1 MTVFIVSHNL
11 QITSDSVPAISA
23 QALADGLKEQS
34 NAIDHAE
41 ALNHPHWLI
50 RLESSLSPE
59 KMAEELVQAWK
70 KYRIFSSHGS
80 EHHWLALGGRK
91 DTPGSPSSPLQKGF
105 WGVDVVECADPE
117 QFLLSINWEALKS
130 GRPSDAVFEIK
141 A

>member
-1 MTVFIVSHNL
+1 MTVFVVSHNL
-11 QITSDSVPAISA
+11 QIASDRVPALSA
-23 QALADGLKEQS
+23 QELVEALQSQS
-34 NAIDHAE
+34 NAFHSAE

-50 RLESSLSPE
+50 RLESPLSFDE
-59 KMAEELVQAWK
+59 MAQELVKAWK
-70 KYRIFSSHGS
+70 QFRIYSSHDS

-91 DTPGSPSSPLQKGF
+91 DSPGSPTSPLQEGS

-141 A
+141 G

>member
-23 QALADGLKEQS
+23 QELVEGLKVHS
-34 NAIDHAE
+34 NAFDHAE

-50 RLESSLSPE
+50 RLESFLS
-59 KMAEELVQAWK
+59 AEEMAKELVESWK
-70 KYRIFSSHGS
+70 KFRISSSHSS

-91 DTPGSPSSPLQKGF
+91 DSPGSTGSPLQEGS

-117 QFLLSINWEALKS
+117 QFLLGINWEALKG
-130 GRPSDAVFEIK
+130 GRPSDAIFEIRS
-141 A
+141 

>member
-1 MTVFIVSHNL
+1 MTIFIVSHNL

-23 QALADGLKEQS
+23 QALADGLKGHS
-34 NAIDHAE
+34 NAFDHAE

-59 KMAEELVQAWK
+59 EMAKELVQVWK
-70 KYRIFSSHGS
+70 KFRISSSHGS

-91 DTPGSPSSPLQKGF
+91 DSPGSAGSPLQDGS
-105 WGVDVVECADPE
+105 WGVDVVECTNPE
-117 QFLLSINWEALKS
+117 QFLLGINWEALKS